1 MKTYILKVDTLE
13 ELDIHY
19 LKHNDNFY
27 IPVKYANKVIEFCR
41 QNYIFI
47 LGIEGFRFE
56 NQFIMP
62 DMRYIADFS
71 SLVFKKENFNL
82 SYYHAK
88 SFLQLIGQRDK
99 DLFLE
104 FVLERA
110 Q

>member
-47 LGIEGFRFE
+47 LGIEGFRF
-56 NQFIMP
+56 QDKFIMP
-62 DMRYIADFS
+62 DMEYIADFS
-71 SLVFKKENFNL
+71 SLIFEQDNL
-82 SYYHAK
+82 TISYYQSK
-88 SFLQLIGQRDK
+88 KFLQLVDNGGTS
-99 DLFLE
+99 LFLE
-104 FVLERA
+104 FILEST